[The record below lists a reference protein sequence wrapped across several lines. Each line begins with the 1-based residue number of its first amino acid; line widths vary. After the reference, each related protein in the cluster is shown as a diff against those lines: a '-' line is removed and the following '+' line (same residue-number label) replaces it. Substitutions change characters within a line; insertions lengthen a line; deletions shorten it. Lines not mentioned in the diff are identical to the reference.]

1 MSLLFLDLPPKTF
14 VGLDLLSFNSSPN
27 FHGISGVSVDLH
39 FVYTGADASLSIRH
53 GRWINLETPNTILIF
68 KWDATEE
75 SLKLLSHEDPAARHA
90 ISAISSLR
98 ASGLITYAALE
109 AATTNLQHSSH
120 TDEEAGTSTSSSLQR
135 ASNGGYNGTSSDEV
149 VPSPWRTIT
158 AHIQQ
163 TTLSRLLP
171 SHNTITS
178 LSSAPMDSDAIPGLT
193 QSEVLSALPPNSTLA
208 LTPLDLKQ
216 TWADGDLGRIR
227 TLRARDRSW
236 LLGQVMDSLAA
247 GAGGGGRKRG
257 AKELLAELQVCFV
270 MVLTL
275 MNYSCM
281 EQWKR
286 ILAVVFTCEEAV
298 GEVGAWFAAVVGVLR
313 AQLEREGDV
322 EGGLFEMRDEA
333 GSGWLRGL
341 LGKFRGT
348 VEEVAGD
355 GSPLERELRGLEE
368 MLRER
373 YGWEVGRGVL
383 KRGMLQLEDGEMV
396 EVEMDGAD
404 EDDER
409 GDWAPVVVET

>member
-14 VGLDLLSFNSSPN
+14 VGIDLLSFNSSPK
-27 FHGISGVSVDLH
+27 FHGISEVSAGLH

-53 GRWINLETPNTILIF
+53 GRWIKVDSPNTTHILQ
-68 KWDATEE
+68 WNSSDE
-75 SLKLLSHEDPAARHA
+75 SLNLLSHDNSAARHA
-90 ISAISSLR
+90 ISTIPNLR
-98 ASGLITYAALE
+98 VNGLITYAALE
-109 AATTNLQHSSH
+109 AATTNLQHSTL
-120 TDEEAGTSTSSSLQR
+120 TDEEAEPDTLSPTRTNDGDSNDAAPTEPSSSPWHTL
-135 ASNGGYNGTSSDEV
+135 TS
-149 VPSPWRTIT
+149 
-158 AHIQQ
+158 HIQPS
-163 TTLSRLLP
+163 TLSRIFP
-171 SHNTITS
+171 SHNTVTS

-193 QSEVLSALPPNSTLA
+193 QSDVVSALPPNSTLS
-208 LTPLDLKQ
+208 LTPIDLKQ
-216 TWADGDLGRIR
+216 TWADGDIGRIR

-236 LLGQVMDSLAA
+236 LLGRVMDSLSA
-247 GAGGGGRKRG
+247 GEDGGGRQTG

-286 ILAVVFTCEEAV
+286 ILGVVFTCKEAV
-298 GEVGAWFAAVVGVLR
+298 GEVAAWFAVVVGVLR

-322 EGGLFEMRDEA
+322 EGGLFEMKDEA
-333 GSGWLRGL
+333 GSRWLRGL
-341 LGKFRGT
+341 LGRFRAT
-348 VEEVAGD
+348 VEEVAGE
-355 GSPLERELRGLEE
+355 GSALERELRRLEE
-368 MLRER
+368 ILRER
-373 YGWEVGRGVL
+373 YGWEIGRGVL